1 MYMKRFFLF
10 AVFAFAGLN
19 ATQAQK
25 YEYEDGTPADA
36 PSHHRE
42 HRHGG
47 TSVSDLR
54 FGAYFAP
61 TIAWMHPTTGKSDN
75 GLYSVSSEG
84 SKLGYMWG
92 LMMDYYFAE
101 NYALSTG
108 FNLNTG
114 GGIISTQ
121 YIGPGAISSAYVTS
135 NVYKT
140 KFNYN
145 MQYLEVPFNLKLR
158 SDELGTAG
166 IQLFGQL
173 GLSVGFN
180 LAHKATYTVQYSDST
195 GSILSEKS
203 GNNEKLR
210 GTLAVPPV
218 IFALNVGGGVE
229 YPVTDKMSIYA
240 GIFFNNGFAPDATNP
255 GNYDLGYNGSFKDG
269 NTRLNNFAIR
279 LGIFF

>member
-1 MYMKRFFLF
+1 MVLTCMS
-10 AVFAFAGLN
+10 AVN
-19 ATQAQK
+19 AQK
-25 YEYEDGTPADA
+25 YEYEDGTAAEA
-36 PSHHRE
+36 PRHSRH
-42 HRHGG
+42 HGG
-47 TSVSDLR
+47 TTYRDVR

-101 NYALSTG
+101 NYAFSTG

-114 GGIISTQ
+114 GGIISTK
-121 YIGPGAISSAYVTS
+121 YVGPAAVGSTYVTS
-135 NVYKT
+135 NVYNT

-145 MQYLEVPFNLKLR
+145 LQYLEVPFNLKLR
-158 SDELGTAG
+158 SDELGQSG
-166 IQLFGQL
+166 VSIFGQI
-173 GLSVGFN
+173 GVSVGFN
-180 LAHKATYTVQYSDST
+180 LAKKATYTVTYSDST
-195 GSILSEKS
+195 GTILTEQA
-203 GNNEKLR
+203 GNKEKLR

-218 IFALNVGGGVE
+218 AFALNVGAGLE
-229 YPVTDKMSIYA
+229 YPITEKMSIYG

-255 GNYDLGYNGSFKDG
+255 GNYDLGYLGSFKDG